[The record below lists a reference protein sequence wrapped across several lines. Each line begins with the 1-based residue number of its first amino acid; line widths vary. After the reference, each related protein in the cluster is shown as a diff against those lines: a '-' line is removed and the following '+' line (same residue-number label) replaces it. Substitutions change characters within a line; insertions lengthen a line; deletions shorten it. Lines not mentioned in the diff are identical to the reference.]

1 MSKQFTYKWNEKSVK
16 ADVFDRY
23 TQQVTRQT
31 LSPKEIVDNP
41 TGKQPEVIIMA
52 CAKILSEFVKL
63 KEEES
68 ERILN
73 AFNSIKKD
81 PNQLEMFSENE

>member
-1 MSKQFTYKWNEKSVK
+1 MLNVNFKWNDKSVK

-31 LSPKEIVDNP
+31 LSPREIIENP

-52 CAKILSEFVKL
+52 CAKILSELVEQ

-68 ERILN
+68 KRILS
-73 AFNSIKKD
+73 ALGRIKKD
-81 PNQLEMFSENE
+81 PNQLEMFPENE